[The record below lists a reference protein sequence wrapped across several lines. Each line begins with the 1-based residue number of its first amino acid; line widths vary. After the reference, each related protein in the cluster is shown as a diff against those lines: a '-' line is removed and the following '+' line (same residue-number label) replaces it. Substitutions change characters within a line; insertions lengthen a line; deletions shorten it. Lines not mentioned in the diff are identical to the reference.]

1 MSDEATRIEGR
12 QTTPP
17 TLAAFKPNGRKRA
30 STACRTARAVTCATL
45 TIRTVR
51 TGQYEPPPPR
61 GAHPRQDQAERGVS
75 DEDHIEMR
83 RRFAEEE
90 LLQEGGFE
98 PAPDDGAELW
108 VRREEGL
115 LRLYMRQQAL
125 EEARK
130 GSA

>member
-1 MSDEATRIEGR
+1 MTE
-12 QTTPP
+12 
-17 TLAAFKPNGRKRA
+17 
-30 STACRTARAVTCATL
+30 
-45 TIRTVR
+45 
-51 TGQYEPPPPR
+51 
-61 GAHPRQDQAERGVS
+61 
-75 DEDHIEMR
+75 EDREEMR

-90 LLQEGGFE
+90 LLQEVGFE